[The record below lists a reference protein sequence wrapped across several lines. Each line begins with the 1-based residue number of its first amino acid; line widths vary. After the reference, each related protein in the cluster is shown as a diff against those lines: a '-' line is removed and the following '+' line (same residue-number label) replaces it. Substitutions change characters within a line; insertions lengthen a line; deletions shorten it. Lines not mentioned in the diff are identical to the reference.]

1 MENVTILQNHKSPE
15 IVMKILATKEGG
27 KLLDEDLEKR
37 ARVIGLSTVENESG
51 TIQINLTTDEC
62 EDFERMNDKQIDS
75 DVMPDSIVSELVSF
89 LENEGLLEKAV

>member
-1 MENVTILQNHKSPE
+1 
-15 IVMKILATKEGG
+15 MKILATKEGG

-75 DVMPDSIVSELVSF
+75 DVMPDAVVSELMNF